1 MKPGNVTAL
10 LMEALEAQCSQG
22 EAPRLMMVEAD
33 DFSSVSIE
41 GSFDVRAIAAHV
53 AQRLPREPVF
63 TASEAG
69 SVQFDGKCGL
79 TINIAPGALGKIG

>member
-1 MKPGNVTAL
+1 MKLEDITAAI
-10 LMEALEAQCSQG
+10 MEALEAQCSQG

-41 GSFDVRAIAAHV
+41 GSFDIRAIAAHV
-53 AQRLPREPVF
+53 AQRLPREAVF

-69 SVQFDGKCGL
+69 SVQFDGKGGL
-79 TINIAPGALGKIG
+79 TINIAPGALGRIG